1 MLQYSMLK
9 GIGYINGGKMYL
21 EPKNRHLLVLPI
33 VEDEKKSIV
42 VLPDD
47 FKKPTS
53 IYAVCDVLGMSEDC
67 SMTVEIGDRILVE
80 RRMITEVKAMGETNY
95 LVLENYVYGRLQDE

>member
-1 MLQYSMLK
+1 MLR

-21 EPKNRHLLVLPI
+21 EPKNRHLLVLP
-33 VEDEKKSIV
+33 VENKEVTTQII

-47 FKKPTS
+47 YKKPES
-53 IYAVCDVLGMSEDC
+53 PYICCDVLGVSDDC
-67 SMTVEIGDRILVE
+67 SLQISIGDRIIIE
-80 RRMITEVKAMGETNY
+80 RRMIQEIKAMGETNY